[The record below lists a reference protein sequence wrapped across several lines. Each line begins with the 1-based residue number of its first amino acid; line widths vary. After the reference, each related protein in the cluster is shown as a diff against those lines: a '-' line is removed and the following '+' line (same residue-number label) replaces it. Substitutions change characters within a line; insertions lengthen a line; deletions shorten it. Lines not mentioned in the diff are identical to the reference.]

1 MNPPNLIKEKLQGD
15 LTYDDESI
23 EFLFMPNDQKN
34 KIICEIYKKLKILDF
49 LCVCLLFTGL
59 ILMGIEVFKFILL

>member
-1 MNPPNLIKEKLQGD
+1 MNHPNLIKEKMQGD

-49 LCVCLLFTGL
+49 LCVVLLFTGL

>member
-1 MNPPNLIKEKLQGD
+1 MNHPNLIKEKMQGD

-49 LCVCLLFTGL
+49 LCVILLFTGL